1 MWGKSRVS
9 GESNRGRGSVGHRAL
24 VVVVVMMVMVGWLV
38 GGACIYVCRQVGMSM
53 RDCGMVRDVERRNGG
68 GGGVR

>member
-38 GGACIYVCRQVGMSM
+38 ALVYMYVGR
-53 RDCGMVRDVERRNGG
+53 
-68 GGGVR
+68 